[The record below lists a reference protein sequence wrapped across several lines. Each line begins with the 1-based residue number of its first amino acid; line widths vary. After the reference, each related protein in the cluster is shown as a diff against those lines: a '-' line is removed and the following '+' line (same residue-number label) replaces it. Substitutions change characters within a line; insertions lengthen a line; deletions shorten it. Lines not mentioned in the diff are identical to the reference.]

1 MNQIIIFS
9 IILFIQPF
17 IINVCKKGQKLLFM
31 FNLSAILKLAL
42 NRVDISTLTSLFFDD
57 SIISNFCYF
66 YKTIDQVNWSIEQA
80 LNF

>member
-1 MNQIIIFS
+1 M
-9 IILFIQPF
+9 
-17 IINVCKKGQKLLFM
+17 
-31 FNLSAILKLAL
+31 SAILKLAL

-66 YKTIDQVNWSIEQA
+66 YQTIDQVNWSIEQA

>member
-1 MNQIIIFS
+1 
-9 IILFIQPF
+9 
-17 IINVCKKGQKLLFM
+17 M
-31 FNLSAILKLAL
+31 FVKRARNYYSCLMSAILKLAL

-57 SIISNFCYF
+57 SIISNFCDF